1 MGNNA
6 EENIFEYNVC
16 RHYYAPIQQQVVLK
30 SDLDLIIL
38 FAKPYELAYS
48 MTHESYPWFNLIC
61 V

>member
-48 MTHESYPWFNLIC
+48 MTHESYP
-61 V
+61 